1 MPSQYDPTKHHRGS
15 IRLRG
20 YDYTSAG
27 AYFVTIVTH
36 DRECTFDNIVFRR
49 VVEYNWQQIPRH
61 FPNVELDEWVVMP
74 NHIHG
79 IIIIVNDERNDARRG
94 EALPQGVSKRT
105 PIAISE
111 NDSNQNL
118 ERGNAS
124 PQQSPERVAKR
135 TPIAISENDS
145 NQNLERGNASPL
157 HGVERGSLGAIVG
170 NFKSITTRRIN
181 KIRHSRGISIWQRNY
196 YEHIVRDEHDF
207 NRIRAYIIANPA
219 QWTTDRENVIACSR
233 VSSTD
238 EEQWYSRLVS
248 D

>member
-124 PQQSPERVAKR
+124 P
-135 TPIAISENDS
+135 
-145 NQNLERGNASPL
+145 L

-219 QWTTDRENVIACSR
+219 QWTTDHEIVIACSR